1 MEEHAKTGF
10 FKLHMSMETPQIKIQ
25 KLIWDQTS
33 AETLMEKKLFGAIQ
47 LIQIWDGNIVIKL
60 LKIAQKVYGVKKVQ
74 IIEEFKLLQDLES
87 IVKHGMINHLMLI
100 HTSQKNTEMENS
112 LWISVEIQRV
122 LKKLFGVTPLMLTRE
137 ENYVIQSMKNKNLP
151 VKNQLEL
158 ILLLIEALNQLQK
171 MEKCVKIGILKNLMN
186 IKILTKINHS
196 MTCIQTFVEILMVKN
211 QFGAIQLIQKKD
223 GITVM
228 NLTEIMWKDF
238 GVIWE
243 VFIEDTRILQDLA
256 YHAKDGMFKSHMIP
270 IITLLT
276 THIVILIRI
285 IVEIQIVLVIAS
297 GAIQLI
303 HWLDGNIVVLFTILW
318 LAMSKK
324 KPHSNISLLKILVK
338 AIEEVNQKQ
347 LVDLCVKI
355 GIHNILMSIKT
366 LHKSIL
372 KLT

>member
-1 MEEHAKTGF
+1 
-10 FKLHMSMETPQIKIQ
+10 
-25 KLIWDQTS
+25 
-33 AETLMEKKLFGAIQ
+33 
-47 LIQIWDGNIVIKL
+47 
-60 LKIAQKVYGVKKVQ
+60 
-74 IIEEFKLLQDLES
+74 
-87 IVKHGMINHLMLI
+87 
-100 HTSQKNTEMENS
+100 
-112 LWISVEIQRV
+112 
-122 LKKLFGVTPLMLTRE
+122 MLTRE
-137 ENYVIQSMKNKNLP
+137 ENYVTQSMKNKNLP

-276 THIVILIRI
+276 THTVISIRI

-303 HWLDGNIVVLFTILW
+303 H
-318 LAMSKK
+318 
-324 KPHSNISLLKILVK
+324 
-338 AIEEVNQKQ
+338 
-347 LVDLCVKI
+347 
-355 GIHNILMSIKT
+355 
-366 LHKSIL
+366 
-372 KLT
+372 